1 MNTNRNQTIIVQA
14 KTVDKALKEASQKLE
29 IPVANLEYEI
39 ISQADAGILS
49 FFGGR
54 RVELKVWAKKR
65 VGAES
70 RRESSRKPAK
80 KSESLAI
87 AREPL
92 DEETQES
99 VTEDIKDFCAQICFH
114 MTGELPAVTSRIDG
128 DRLCLNIDSELIA
141 ELITKNSRL
150 AEALEHLLR
159 KKPRYLKRELPFRIF
174 VDAQGV
180 RSARELELVDIAKD
194 ISNQVAANQKPMVLD
209 YKSSYDRKIIH
220 MALDG
225 DEKVTTK
232 SIGSGPNRKLM
243 VIPNETSST

>member
-1 MNTNRNQTIIVQA
+1 M
-14 KTVDKALKEASQKLE
+14 
-29 IPVANLEYEI
+29 
-39 ISQADAGILS
+39 
-49 FFGGR
+49 
-54 RVELKVWAKKR
+54 
-65 VGAES
+65 
-70 RRESSRKPAK
+70 
-80 KSESLAI
+80 

-99 VTEDIKDFCAQICFH
+99 VTEDIKDFCAQICLH